1 MKKRLDS
8 KDVILIIVICLIP
21 IFLSFILFSEIQN
34 GTSYIFTVIFSSM
47 CGAFREVVDF
57 YLNSKERDLDA
68 KLNELGFELC
78 IYSVLTIFLTLF
90 FNYTGIVDLIITV
103 LVIVI
108 PFFIDNMIIYLIA
121 EKR

>member
-1 MKKRLDS
+1 
-8 KDVILIIVICLIP
+8 
-21 IFLSFILFSEIQN
+21 
-34 GTSYIFTVIFSSM
+34 M

-90 FNYTGIVDLIITV
+90 FNYTGIVDLIIIV
-103 LVIVI
+103 LVTVI
-108 PFFIDNMIIYLIA
+108 PFFINNMIIYLIA